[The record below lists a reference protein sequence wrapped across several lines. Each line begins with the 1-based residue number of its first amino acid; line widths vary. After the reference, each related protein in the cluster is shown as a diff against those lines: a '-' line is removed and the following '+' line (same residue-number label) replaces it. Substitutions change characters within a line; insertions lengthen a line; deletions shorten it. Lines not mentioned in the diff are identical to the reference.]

1 MTERLSTGMRNKI
14 LSMKREIMDDFVR
27 KIYTGTAPAS
37 ADDAATGTLLVTISK
52 SSGAVSSNER
62 STPGR
67 WSVTIPGTHAA
78 GTYAVSITTADSGTA
93 TTCTYD
99 TSDPEGH
106 ASNDAIAKGLARK
119 IREGC
124 SQVFAIAEGT
134 NSKLYIQGRVGGLDI
149 SAVADGGGTVTITT
163 FTEIEEA
170 SRSDAIYWG
179 APSSGEM
186 DKSSDTWSGTNAATG
201 TAGYFRDVRPD
212 DDGTLSTT
220 QWRFQ
225 GAVSTSGAEYNVGN
239 LSFTSGETHTIKTA
253 TLTEP
258 AE

>member
-27 KIYTGTAPAS
+27 KIYTGTAPTD

-52 SSGAVSSNER
+52 SSGTVDSNER
-62 STPGR
+62 SIPGR

-78 GTYAVSITTADSGTA
+78 GTYAVSITTADSVTA

-124 SQVFAIAEGT
+124 SQVFAIAE
-134 NSKLYIQGRVGGLDI
+134 
-149 SAVADGGGTVTITT
+149 
-163 FTEIEEA
+163 
-170 SRSDAIYWG
+170 
-179 APSSGEM
+179 
-186 DKSSDTWSGTNAATG
+186 
-201 TAGYFRDVRPD
+201 
-212 DDGTLSTT
+212 
-220 QWRFQ
+220 
-225 GAVSTSGAEYNVGN
+225 
-239 LSFTSGETHTIKTA
+239 
-253 TLTEP
+253 
-258 AE
+258 